1 MKLFKMKYL
10 IAIFIPY
17 ALTSCHFFSQE
28 GRKARE
34 ITLSWRNREITLPTN
49 LPCKVMGQDTTYLP
63 FHFKKYK
70 IFTYID
76 TVGCSACQFGALD
89 WKHLIQETD
98 SLTLDVAF
106 LFYAHLKDYEEF
118 ETYTQ
123 INKFNYPI
131 FYDYKGE
138 CNKQNHLPD
147 HVFYQ
152 TFLLDETN
160 KVLLVGKPKPGRKL
174 WELYKKIITQ

>member
-1 MKLFKMKYL
+1 MVISCRFLDKNNREMNK
-10 IAIFIPY
+10 IALY
-17 ALTSCHFFSQE
+17 WH
-28 GRKARE
+28 
-34 ITLSWRNREITLPTN
+34 NREIIIPSELSCKTMGRDTL
-49 LPCKVMGQDTTYLP
+49 CKGLIS
-63 FHFKKYK
+63 KKYK

-76 TVGCSACQFGALD
+76 TMGCSACNFGAMD
-89 WKHLIQETD
+89 WRHLIQEAD
-98 SLTLDVAF
+98 SLTQDIAF

-160 KVLLVGKPKPGRKL
+160 KVLLVGKPKPGSKL